1 MPASGAQP
9 ARPCLR
15 RRVLLSV
22 SCLIL
27 AGLSAVA
34 VRSLIDRPLSEAA
47 DGLAGMAPEYVLL
60 AAAMFALA
68 PLFCGLAWHQAILL
82 AGGRL
87 GRVDAC
93 ARYGVGSLVN
103 SVAPAHLGDVVRAVL
118 LLERLPP
125 GSRGGILPWFGVIQ
139 GARLAALA
147 ALTIAALL
155 PGPLALLALA
165 APAGALLVTARAF
178 GPARPLRLPRPVR
191 EGGGYRR
198 RPPGPGR
205 GFTARRAGG
214 RPGTRARRAPPADAG
229 QYRGGRG
236 RRRWSSPCP
245 RASDLR
251 GGSGGPGSPRHR
263 DCSRSRLRNGS
274 DPGLDGRARN
284 QSEPG
289 ARTASLAAADRAS
302 RRFWTRSGRRLEAL
316 VGVCRSAF
324 PTRPRPRPL
333 GRHGRRP
340 AREAAEAPRPA
351 ARP

>member
-165 APAGALLVTARAF
+165 APAGALLVTARRSARLALFAF
-178 GPARPLRLPRPVR
+178 L
-191 EGGGYRR
+191 
-198 RPPGPGR
+198 
-205 GFTARRAGG
+205 
-214 RPGTRARRAPPADAG
+214 APFAKAAAIAVVLQG
-229 QYRGGRG
+229 LGV
-236 RRRWSSPCP
+236 
-245 RASDLR
+245 
-251 GGSGGPGSPRHR
+251 GSPR
-263 DCSRSRLRNGS
+263 DALVVV
-274 DPGLDGRARN
+274 PAL
-284 QSEPG
+284 E
-289 ARTASLAAADRAS
+289 LAALLPLTPGNIGVAGAAAAGALHAQGLPISEAVQAGLVLHAIETAAGLVYGTGATLVWTGGLGTNRSLVRGPRALQQ
-302 RRFWTRSGRRLEAL
+302 RIVRAVASGR
-316 VGVCRSAF
+316 VQ
-324 PTRPRPRPL
+324 
-333 GRHGRRP
+333 
-340 AREAAEAPRPA
+340 AAGSKP
-351 ARP
+351 

>member
-165 APAGALLVTARAF
+165 APAGALLVTARRSARLALFAF
-178 GPARPLRLPRPVR
+178 VGPFAKAAAIVVVLQSLAV
-191 EGGGYRR
+191 
-198 RPPGPGR
+198 
-205 GFTARRAGG
+205 
-214 RPGTRARRAPPADAG
+214 
-229 QYRGGRG
+229 
-236 RRRWSSPCP
+236 
-245 RASDLR
+245 
-251 GGSGGPGSPRHR
+251 GSPR
-263 DCSRSRLRNGS
+263 DALVVV
-274 DPGLDGRARN
+274 PAL
-284 QSEPG
+284 E
-289 ARTASLAAADRAS
+289 LAALLPLTPGNIGVAGAAAAGALHAQGLPISEAVQAGLVLHAIETAAGLVYGTGATLVWTGGLGTNRGLVRGPRALQQ
-302 RRFWTRSGRRLEAL
+302 RIVRAVASGR
-316 VGVCRSAF
+316 VQ
-324 PTRPRPRPL
+324 
-333 GRHGRRP
+333 
-340 AREAAEAPRPA
+340 AAGSKP
-351 ARP
+351 

>member
-1 MPASGAQP
+1 VPASGAQP

-34 VRSLIDRPLSEAA
+34 VRSLIDRPLSDAA

-165 APAGALLVTARAF
+165 APAGALLVTARRSARLALFAF
-178 GPARPLRLPRPVR
+178 V
-191 EGGGYRR
+191 
-198 RPPGPGR
+198 
-205 GFTARRAGG
+205 
-214 RPGTRARRAPPADAG
+214 APFAKAAAIAVVLQG
-229 QYRGGRG
+229 LGV
-236 RRRWSSPCP
+236 
-245 RASDLR
+245 
-251 GGSGGPGSPRHR
+251 GSPR
-263 DCSRSRLRNGS
+263 DALVVV
-274 DPGLDGRARN
+274 PAL
-284 QSEPG
+284 E
-289 ARTASLAAADRAS
+289 LAALLPLTPGNIGVAGAAAAGALHAQGLPISEAVQAGLVLHAIETAAGLVYGTGATLVWTGGLGTNRGLVRGPRALQQ
-302 RRFWTRSGRRLEAL
+302 RIVRAVASGR
-316 VGVCRSAF
+316 VQ
-324 PTRPRPRPL
+324 
-333 GRHGRRP
+333 
-340 AREAAEAPRPA
+340 AAGSKP
-351 ARP
+351 

>member
-165 APAGALLVTARAF
+165 APAGALLVTARRSARLALFAF
-178 GPARPLRLPRPVR
+178 L
-191 EGGGYRR
+191 
-198 RPPGPGR
+198 
-205 GFTARRAGG
+205 
-214 RPGTRARRAPPADAG
+214 APFAKAAAIAVVLQG
-229 QYRGGRG
+229 LGV
-236 RRRWSSPCP
+236 
-245 RASDLR
+245 
-251 GGSGGPGSPRHR
+251 GSPR
-263 DCSRSRLRNGS
+263 DALVVV
-274 DPGLDGRARN
+274 PAL
-284 QSEPG
+284 E
-289 ARTASLAAADRAS
+289 LAALLPLTPGNIGVAGAAAAGALHAQGLPISEAVQAGLVLHAIETAAGLVYGTGATLVWTGGLGTNRGLVRGPRALQQ
-302 RRFWTRSGRRLEAL
+302 RIVRAVASGR
-316 VGVCRSAF
+316 VQ
-324 PTRPRPRPL
+324 
-333 GRHGRRP
+333 
-340 AREAAEAPRPA
+340 AAGSKP
-351 ARP
+351 

>member
-34 VRSLIDRPLSEAA
+34 VRSLIDRPLSDAA

-165 APAGALLVTARAF
+165 APAGALLVTARRSARLALFAF
-178 GPARPLRLPRPVR
+178 V
-191 EGGGYRR
+191 
-198 RPPGPGR
+198 
-205 GFTARRAGG
+205 
-214 RPGTRARRAPPADAG
+214 APFAKAAAIAVVLQG
-229 QYRGGRG
+229 LGV
-236 RRRWSSPCP
+236 
-245 RASDLR
+245 
-251 GGSGGPGSPRHR
+251 GSPR
-263 DCSRSRLRNGS
+263 DALVVV
-274 DPGLDGRARN
+274 PAL
-284 QSEPG
+284 E
-289 ARTASLAAADRAS
+289 LAALLPLTPGNIGVAGAAAAGALHAQGLPISEAVQAGLVLHAIETAAGLVYGTGATLVWTGGLGTNRGLVRGPRALQQ
-302 RRFWTRSGRRLEAL
+302 RIVRAVASGR
-316 VGVCRSAF
+316 VQ
-324 PTRPRPRPL
+324 
-333 GRHGRRP
+333 
-340 AREAAEAPRPA
+340 AAGSKP
-351 ARP
+351 

>member
-93 ARYGVGSLVN
+93 TRYGVGSLVN

-165 APAGALLVTARAF
+165 APAGALLVTARRSARLALFAF
-178 GPARPLRLPRPVR
+178 L
-191 EGGGYRR
+191 
-198 RPPGPGR
+198 
-205 GFTARRAGG
+205 
-214 RPGTRARRAPPADAG
+214 APFAKAAAIAVVLQG
-229 QYRGGRG
+229 LGV
-236 RRRWSSPCP
+236 
-245 RASDLR
+245 
-251 GGSGGPGSPRHR
+251 GSPR
-263 DCSRSRLRNGS
+263 DALVVV
-274 DPGLDGRARN
+274 PAL
-284 QSEPG
+284 E
-289 ARTASLAAADRAS
+289 LAALLPLTPGNIGVAGAAAAGALHAQGLPISEAVQAGLVLHAIETAAGLVYGTGATLVWTGGLGTNRGLVRGPRALQQ
-302 RRFWTRSGRRLEAL
+302 RIVRAVASGR
-316 VGVCRSAF
+316 VQ
-324 PTRPRPRPL
+324 
-333 GRHGRRP
+333 
-340 AREAAEAPRPA
+340 AAGSKP
-351 ARP
+351 

>member
-60 AAAMFALA
+60 AATMFALA

-93 ARYGVGSLVN
+93 TRYGVGSLVN

-165 APAGALLVTARAF
+165 APAGALLVTARRSARLALFAF
-178 GPARPLRLPRPVR
+178 L
-191 EGGGYRR
+191 
-198 RPPGPGR
+198 
-205 GFTARRAGG
+205 
-214 RPGTRARRAPPADAG
+214 APFAKAAAIAVVLQG
-229 QYRGGRG
+229 LGV
-236 RRRWSSPCP
+236 
-245 RASDLR
+245 
-251 GGSGGPGSPRHR
+251 GSPR
-263 DCSRSRLRNGS
+263 DALVVV
-274 DPGLDGRARN
+274 PAL
-284 QSEPG
+284 E
-289 ARTASLAAADRAS
+289 LAALLPLTPGNIGVAGAAAAGALHAQGLPISEAVQAGLVLHAIETAAGLVYGTGATLVWTGGLGTNRGLVRGPRALQQ
-302 RRFWTRSGRRLEAL
+302 RIVRAVASGR
-316 VGVCRSAF
+316 VQ
-324 PTRPRPRPL
+324 
-333 GRHGRRP
+333 
-340 AREAAEAPRPA
+340 AAGSKP
-351 ARP
+351 